1 MRAPDEASTGGASA
15 GGRERVSVVIPVL
28 DDAPALRRCLE
39 HLAAQ
44 TEPPLEV
51 VVVDN
56 GSVDDSAAVARAA
69 GARVVAEPTR
79 GIPAAAAR
87 GYDEARG
94 EIIARCD
101 ADSVVPDDWVERIRT
116 AFEDDPSLVG
126 LTGPGRFHDLPKRWT
141 AVASAAYALGT
152 FVGGGAAIA
161 NVPLWGSNMALRRAA
176 WEAVSARVERADPAV
191 HDDLDLTMHLGP
203 RARIRFDPSLRV
215 GVEGRMFRSRAAARG
230 RIRVAM
236 RTFRRGWATGGSAGR
251 RWVLRVGG
259 PDLTRARP

>member
-1 MRAPDEASTGGASA
+1 MTDAEPLGGRASA
-15 GGRERVSVVIPVL
+15 PLRVSVVIPVL

-39 HLAAQ
+39 RIADQSVA
-44 TEPPLEV
+44 PFEV

-56 GSVDDSAAVARAA
+56 GCSDDSAAVARAA
-69 GARVVAEPTR
+69 GARVVVEPVR

-94 EIIARCD
+94 DVIARCD
-101 ADSVVPDDWVERIRT
+101 ADSIVPDDWVERIRA
-116 AFEDDPSLVG
+116 AFDADPALDGV
-126 LTGPGRFHDLPKRWT
+126 TGPGRFHDLPRRWT
-141 AVASAAYALGT
+141 GLASTVYALGT

-161 NVPLWGSNMALRRAA
+161 NVPLWGSNMALRRTA
-176 WEAVSARVERADPAV
+176 WQAVSALVERADPAV

-203 RARIRFDPSLRV
+203 RARLRFDLSLRV
-215 GVEGRMFRSRAAARG
+215 GVEGRMFHSRAAARG
-230 RIRVAM
+230 RVSVAM

-259 PDLTRARP
+259 PDLTGARR